1 MKSEYNDLS
10 EEEIENIVESI
21 EDKILEPHIN
31 QITGSDVGKE
41 YREILKNKNTE
52 LWLSQSQDQQL

>member
-10 EEEIENIVESI
+10 EEEIEKIVESI
-21 EDKILEPHIN
+21 EDKILEPYIN

-41 YREILKNKNTE
+41 YKEILKNKNKE
-52 LWLSQSQDQQL
+52 LWLSQSQD

>member
-1 MKSEYNDLS
+1 MKSEYNNLS
-10 EEEIENIVESI
+10 EEEIDKIVESI

-41 YREILKNKNTE
+41 YREILKNKNQE

>member
-10 EEEIENIVESI
+10 EDEIDKIVESI

-41 YREILKNKNTE
+41 YKEILKNKNQE
-52 LWLSQSQDQQL
+52 LWLSQYQEQQP